1 MRILGVDPG
10 LSLTGFGCLEFP
22 GGDVA
27 LPARVAD
34 AGVIRLPSKQTV
46 SHRLAM
52 LERELSALVEEL
64 RPSYACVESVFSHVV
79 HPRTAIVMG
88 HARGVILLV
97 IERSGVPL
105 IELPPAEVKK
115 SLTGSGRASK
125 EQMQRAIAGALGLS
139 APPQPADVAD
149 ALAVALAGSVR
160 LHASEAMGP
169 ERVALKERGTD
180 GV

>member
-1 MRILGVDPG
+1 MRILGIDPG
-10 LSLTGFGCLEFP
+10 LALTGFGCLEFA
-22 GGDVA
+22 GGDCGVM
-27 LPARVAD
+27 PSVAD
-34 AGVIRLPSKQTV
+34 AGVIRLPAKKSV

-52 LERELSALVEEL
+52 LERELCALVEEL
-64 RPSYACVESVFSHVV
+64 RPRYACVEAVFSHVV

-97 IERSGVPL
+97 IERAGVPL
-105 IELPPAEVKK
+105 VELPPAEVKK

-139 APPQPADVAD
+139 DVPRPADVAD

-160 LHASEAMGP
+160 VSSGEAMGAG
-169 ERVALKERGTD
+169 RSA
-180 GV
+180 